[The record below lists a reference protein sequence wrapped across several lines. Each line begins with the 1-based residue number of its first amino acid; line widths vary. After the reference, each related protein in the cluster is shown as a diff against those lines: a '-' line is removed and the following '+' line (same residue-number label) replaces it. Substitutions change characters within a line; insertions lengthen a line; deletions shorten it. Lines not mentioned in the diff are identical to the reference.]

1 MSFDNNKVSLI
12 TRSIFNTLILIQK
25 EKEFSTE
32 EAFKGEA
39 ANAAKALAIK
49 NE

>member
-1 MSFDNNKVSLI
+1 MSFDNNK
-12 TRSIFNTLILIQK
+12 K

-39 ANAAKALAIK
+39 ANAAKALQIK